1 MTAASS
7 SMYARIAGVL
17 TLGVFAANVYIGLYD
32 KVLQEVKVHWY
43 LDWVIAAATL
53 ISAGL
58 LLAKPSTRW
67 TVVLGGVVWPV
78 VYVSS
83 LGFDVYTKL
92 CAGVSQNYC
101 LSSRTVA
108 FQYLIL
114 NNPNAQGQRWTLF
127 HYTVPLALGLIFI
140 AWVLSIVTVI
150 SIRRSSARP
159 PPVRLVAAAVIVAI
173 LILVS
178 ALAFVSPTT
187 TSSTTSM
194 STETTLASTSIASS
208 EGLSSTSSTSSSST
222 STNTTLVT
230 SSLTSSQTS
239 SSSLTTTI
247 SKSTSSSASTESIP
261 GGAQLTISG
270 FAFYPTIATV
280 IIGMNNTVTWTNKD
294 YATHTVTSN
303 SGLFDSG
310 ILGYSQ
316 SWNYTFT
323 TPGNYSYYCSNHP
336 WMLGSVVVLAALPAN
351 PQRSMLLVPGQAV
364 LTILQATIW
373 GMCFILVS
381 VAHLAKQIRVPQ
393 LSRKL
398 GHSVWTSQ
406 SHDGST

>member
-1 MTAASS
+1 
-7 SMYARIAGVL
+7 MYARIAGVL
-17 TLGVFAANVYIGLYD
+17 TLGVLAANVYIGLYD

-43 LDWVIAAATL
+43 LDWIIAAATL
-53 ISAGL
+53 VSAGL

-101 LSSRTVA
+101 LSSRTAA

-127 HYTVPLALGLIFI
+127 HYTVPLAIGLIFV
-140 AWVLSIVTVI
+140 AWILSIVTVI
-150 SIRRSSARP
+150 SIRRSTATP

-178 ALAFVSPTT
+178 ALSFVSPTT

-194 STETTLASTSIASS
+194 STETTLASTTLISS
-208 EGLSSTSSTSSSST
+208 SSFQSLSST
-222 STNTTLVT
+222 STNTTSSSTASSSATST
-230 SSLTSSQTS
+230 SSTSSQTS
-239 SSSLTTTI
+239 SISSSTLSSLTT
-247 SKSTSSSASTESIP
+247 SSLSSSSTSTESIP
-261 GGAQLTISG
+261 GGAQLTIAG
-270 FAFYPTIATV
+270 FAFYPSVATV
-280 IIGMNNTVTWTNKD
+280 VIGVNNTVTWTNKD
-294 YATHTVTSN
+294 FADHTVTSITP
-303 SGLFDSG
+303 GLFNSND
-310 ILGYSQ
+310 LGDGQ

-336 WMLGSVVVLAALPAN
+336 WMLGNVVVLSAPPAS
-351 PQRSMLLVPGQAV
+351 PQRSTLLVPTQAV
-364 LTILQATIW
+364 LTILQVTIW

-381 VAHLAKQIRVPQ
+381 VAHLAKQIRVPH

-398 GHSVWTSQ
+398 GYSVWASQ
-406 SHDGST
+406 NHD